1 MCDGE
6 DESEVW
12 SVDGDGFYSDF
23 LKLESAQKK
32 ALKQLNWN
40 QFLRGNKC
48 IKQWTNDNG
57 PVSLLLNEKK
67 VKTKSN
73 SN

>member
-1 MCDGE
+1 MYDGE

-12 SVDGDGFYSDF
+12 SVDCDGFYSDF

-32 ALKQLNWN
+32 DLKQLNWN

-57 PVSLLLNEKK
+57 PVSLLLKWKESKN
-67 VKTKSN
+67 
-73 SN
+73 